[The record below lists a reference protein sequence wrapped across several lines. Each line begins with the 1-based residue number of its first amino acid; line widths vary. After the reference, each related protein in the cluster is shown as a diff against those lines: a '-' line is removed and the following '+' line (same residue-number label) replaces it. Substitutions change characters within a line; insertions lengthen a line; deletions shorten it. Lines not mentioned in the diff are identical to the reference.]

1 MKHKKFN
8 ITRLFYND
16 KFVMVFSLLASIIL
30 WGVMATTNTEQFP
43 RQISDVPIVINLSD
57 SAQADGLKVFSP
69 VNATATVAIKGN
81 SLIVKQIQASDL
93 QVVAQLASTITTPG
107 SYTFNLSAQKKGT
120 LTDFE
125 VVNIYPNQ
133 TIISVDRSKE
143 KTFPI
148 ESNISYKQDYQ
159 ADTNYF
165 VSTPTLSSDTVTISG
180 PEKEISQV
188 NKVAVQY
195 EISETLRDTKNF
207 TADLI
212 LFDANGNR
220 ITPNRLKM
228 SETKVDVSIPV
239 LARKVMPFKVNFTN
253 QPVGL
258 LLSYGQVTV
267 APQSIDIAGPKDVLT
282 NQSEISLPPLDFSS
296 ISPTKNTFDVNVT
309 LPNGCKNLSS
319 IPVAKVTLDLSGFS
333 TRQVVVNNFTVK
345 NLSSNKTASIFT
357 TSLDVTV
364 VGPEAEISKLTSG
377 SMVAQI
383 DMSGKENFT
392 GHTEMPVTFSISNA
406 ASSWVYG
413 SYMANLSVIDKTE

>member
-1 MKHKKFN
+1 MKYKKIN
-8 ITRLFYND
+8 ITRLIYND
-16 KFVMVFSLLASIIL
+16 KFVMVFSLLASIVL

-43 RQISDVPIVINLSD
+43 RQITDVPIVINLSD

-69 VNATATVAIKGN
+69 VNATATVSIKGN

-93 QVVAQLASTITTPG
+93 QVVAPLASTITTPG
-107 SYTFNLSAQKKGT
+107 SYTFNLSVQKKGT

-125 VVNIYPNQ
+125 VVSINPNQ

-165 VSTPTLSSDTVTISG
+165 VSTPILGSDTVTISG

-188 NKVAVQY
+188 NKVVVQY

-207 TADLI
+207 TADLV
-212 LFDANGNR
+212 LLDANGNR

-239 LARKVMPFKVNFTN
+239 LARKEMSFKVNFTN
-253 QPVGL
+253 QPEGL
-258 LLSYGQVTV
+258 ILSYGQITV
-267 APQSIDIAGPKDVLT
+267 SPKSIDVAGPKDVLA
-282 NQSEISLPPLDFSS
+282 NQSEISLPPLDFSN

-319 IPVAKVTLDLSGFS
+319 IPVAKVTLDLSGLS
-333 TRQVVVNNFTVK
+333 TRHVTVNNFIVK
-345 NLSSNKTASIFT
+345 NLSSDKTASIFT
-357 TSLDVTV
+357 SSLDVTV
-364 VGPEAEISKLTSG
+364 VGPESEISKLTSN
-377 SMVAQI
+377 SLVAQI

-406 ASSWVYG
+406 PSSWVYG
-413 SYMANLSVIDKTE
+413 SYMANLSVMDKTE